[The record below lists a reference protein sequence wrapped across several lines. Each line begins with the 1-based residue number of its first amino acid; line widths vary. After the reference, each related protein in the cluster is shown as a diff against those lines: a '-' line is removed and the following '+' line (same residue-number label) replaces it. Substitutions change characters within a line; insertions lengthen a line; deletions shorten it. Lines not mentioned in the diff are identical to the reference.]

1 VVNGIKYE
9 LTVETVE
16 TSCPRGANADR
27 SECEVEA
34 DADRR
39 TCTVTILDQ
48 SWLGP
53 KKVQE
58 ASCVDAEDDESSPSR
73 SLDTNQVADS
83 VTVPTDAV
91 EVLSAAAF
99 ALDSLDSFDEDEQK
113 RVLVRVLSA
122 SYTVRRL
129 VDF

>member
-1 VVNGIKYE
+1 M
-9 LTVETVE
+9 ETVE

-58 ASCVDAEDDESSPSR
+58 ASCVDAEDDEDNHHDLGESGGELILALTEEEDDQEDRSGSR
-73 SLDTNQVADS
+73 NRKELISWT
-83 VTVPTDAV
+83 
-91 EVLSAAAF
+91 
-99 ALDSLDSFDEDEQK
+99 AL
-113 RVLVRVLSA
+113 
-122 SYTVRRL
+122 
-129 VDF
+129 